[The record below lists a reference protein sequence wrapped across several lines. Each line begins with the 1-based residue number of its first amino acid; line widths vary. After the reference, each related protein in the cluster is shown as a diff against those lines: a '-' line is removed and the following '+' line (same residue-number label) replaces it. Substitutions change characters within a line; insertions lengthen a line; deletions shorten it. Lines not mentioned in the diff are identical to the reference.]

1 MVCSV
6 FDLFKIG
13 VGPSS
18 SHTMG
23 PMTAACRF
31 VEGLRET
38 ALLERDGAGRG
49 RPLRLARPDRQG
61 PRHRPRDPARPVGR
75 AARPDRPRRGRRDGR
90 ARSARPG
97 GSASAARTR
106 SASTRPRDLRFL
118 QRERLPHHSNGMRFT
133 AFDAAGGDAGERSLL
148 FGRRRRRRRRGGG
161 GAQRPARRR
170 LGRALR
176 LSARPTSCSR
186 IAEREGL
193 TIAEIARANERAAL
207 SDEEI
212 DRPARR
218 DRRRRC
224 RPASTAASAAG
235 GILPGGLNV
244 KRRAPALY
252 RLLTERAERAL
263 SGSAD
268 RDRLGQSLG
277 ARGQRGEC
285 GRRQGRHRADQRRRR
300 HRPGGAAL
308 LPALHARVRP
318 TRACASS
325 CSPPRRSA
333 RCSRRMPRSRAP
345 RSAARARSASPARW
359 RRRG

>member
-31 VEGLRET
+31 VEGLR
-38 ALLERDGAGRG
+38 ADGLLERTARVEVDLYGS
-49 RPLRLARPDRQG
+49 LALTGKGHATDRAILLGLSGERPDRID
-61 PRHRPRDPARPVGR
+61 PDAAERTVASDPRDGAAQPRRHATTIDFDE
-75 AARPDRPRRGRRDGR
+75 AARPALPPARAAAPPFERHALHR
-90 ARSARPG
+90 ARRRRRRAG
-97 GSASAARTR
+97 A
-106 SASTRPRDLRFL
+106 
-118 QRERLPHHSNGMRFT
+118 PH
-133 AFDAAGGDAGERSLL
+133 LL
-148 FGRRRRRRRRGGG
+148 FGRRRRGGRRGGG

-170 LGRALR
+170 LGRAATAT
-176 LSARPTSCSR
+176 ARPTSCSR
-186 IAEREGL
+186 IAAREG
-193 TIAEIARANERAAL
+193 IEHRRHRPRQRARRAL
-207 SDEEI
+207 RRRDR
-212 DRPARR
+212 RPARR
-218 DRRRRC
+218 DHRGDVGLHRPRHRGGRHPARRAQRQAPRAGALPAAHRARR
-224 RPASTAASAAG
+224 AGAAG
-235 GILPGGLNV
+235 
-244 KRRAPALY
+244 PAD
-252 RLLTERAERAL
+252 
-263 SGSAD
+263 G
-268 RDRLGQSLG
+268 DRLGQSLG

-308 LPALHARVRP
+308 LSALHARARP
-318 TRACASS
+318 TRASAPS